1 MNHNPNTIYFTFW
14 KTDPKNLVYFTT
26 YYKIP
31 YYLIFNKILY
41 HRIRIMY
48 QCFQKN
54 EIYMCGGVCDPV
66 NFI

>member
-41 HRIRIMY
+41 Y
-48 QCFQKN
+48 
-54 EIYMCGGVCDPV
+54 
-66 NFI
+66 